1 MITATPRPATLLSDA
16 PHPTCAPSAPV
27 LPVRSARS
35 RDAAALAAL
44 SEPFVRS
51 GALRARPFQ
60 VYTWHAR
67 DFLVAE
73 APDGTLDGC
82 LALRHHTEP
91 AHDGR
96 ATGILY
102 NFCVAQHRQGGG
114 LGAQLL
120 SAALAEGRSRAL
132 DVLFTATTGSG
143 RLFLHHGF
151 VHVSPRLAPKTW
163 ARSLDPRRNA
173 KVFACVL

>member
-1 MITATPRPATLLSDA
+1 MITATPGPATLLPDA
-16 PHPTCAPSAPV
+16 PHPTSSVPI
-27 LPVRSARS
+27 LPVRSARPQ
-35 RDAAALAAL
+35 DAAALAAL

-60 VYTWHAR
+60 VYAWHAT

-73 APDGTLDGC
+73 APDGTIDGC
-82 LALRHHTEP
+82 LALRHHPDPTRD
-91 AHDGR
+91 AR
-96 ATGILY
+96 VTGVLY
-102 NFCVAQHRQGGG
+102 NFCVVQYRQGSG

-120 SAALAEGRSRAL
+120 SAALAEGRARAL

-151 VHVSPRLAPKTW
+151 VEVSPHLAPKTW

-173 KVFACVL
+173 KVFACAL